1 MNRALACCLVASLI
15 APGPVALAG
24 QSGSF
29 VVRLGTDTLGLERYT
44 RTADRLEGEQVWR
57 APVTVHRLFTA
68 TFGRGGRVDHFELV
82 THNVTGGSGPAETKA
97 TLDFSR
103 DSAISVVPEG
113 DSTVRRSAR
122 IVSGGGALPYYFQN
136 YALVEEI
143 TRRAR
148 AAGGT
153 RYRTTMVELGGS
165 EPWNVEVNRVGTD
178 SMTLMLGP
186 IGPLRAQV
194 DSAGTLL
201 GLSGIGSTVQVTV
214 ERTADLDLAT
224 LGKDFAARSL
234 GPLSPADSVQATI
247 GDATLTV
254 HYARPSM
261 RGRTIFGGVVP
272 WNQVWRTGANEATLL
287 EISADLVI
295 GGTSVP
301 AGKYSLWT
309 IPGPRGWKLIINK
322 NTGQWGTEYAAQH
335 DLVRLDMTVEPL
347 GRPVEQFT
355 IAIEP
360 QGDRGVL
367 NLEWARTRA
376 WIPLSRTP

>member
-1 MNRALACCLVASLI
+1 MTRAHLCCLVASLI
-15 APGPVALAG
+15 APVALAG

-29 VVRLGTDTLGLERYT
+29 VVRLGNDTLGLERYT
-44 RTADRLEGEQVWR
+44 RSADRLEGEQVWR
-57 APVTVHRLFTA
+57 TPVTVHRIFTA
-68 TFGRGGRVDHFELV
+68 TFGRGGKVDHFELV
-82 THNVTGGSGPAETKA
+82 THNVTGGPGPAETKA
-97 TLDFSR
+97 TLDFSG
-103 DSAISVVPEG
+103 DSAISVVPQG
-113 DSTVRRSAR
+113 DSTVRRRAK
-122 IVSGGGALPYYFQN
+122 IVSGALPFYFQN
-136 YALVEEI
+136 YALVEEV

-148 AAGGT
+148 AARGT
-153 RYRTTMVELGGS
+153 RYRTTMVQLGGT
-165 EPWNVEVNRVGTD
+165 EPWNVEVNRVGAD
-178 SMTLMLGP
+178 SMTLMLGQ
-186 IGPLRAQV
+186 IGPLRARV
-194 DSAGTLL
+194 DSTGTLL
-201 GLSGIGSTVQVTV
+201 GLTGVGSTVQVTV
-214 ERTADLDLAT
+214 ERTSDLDLTT

-247 GDATLTV
+247 GDASLSV
-254 HYARPSM
+254 HYSRPSV

-287 EISADLVI
+287 ETSADLVI
-295 GGTSVP
+295 GGTPVP

-367 NLEWARTRA
+367 NLDWARTRA
-376 WIPLSRTP
+376 WIPISRQ